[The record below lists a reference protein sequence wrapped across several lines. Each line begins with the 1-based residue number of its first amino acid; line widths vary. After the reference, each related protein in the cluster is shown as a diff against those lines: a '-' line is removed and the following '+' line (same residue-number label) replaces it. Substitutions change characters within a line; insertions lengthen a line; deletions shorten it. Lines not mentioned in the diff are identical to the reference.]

1 MSQML
6 GNLAP
11 GAGGATGAR
20 VPFSLRG
27 TLDDPKFSLAGTP
40 QFIRNQ
46 SNQPPPPDQSQPPS
60 LPDLFKLFR

>member
-1 MSQML
+1 
-6 GNLAP
+6 
-11 GAGGATGAR
+11 